1 MRPTF
6 APPVT
11 HFRLQ
16 QGLMPHSNSRGAAVR
31 YEPDEHP
38 PHGLALALALQLMM
52 LELGEIILIPIVV
65 VRAAGG
71 TDAYL
76 AWAAFAALAISGITT
91 MMQARCVGRFGSG
104 YILLMVT
111 SGAFIA
117 VCVTALTEGG
127 PGLLMTLLIAS
138 SLFQFLLAARLSL
151 LRRIITPTVAGTVM
165 MLIAVTI
172 MPVVGELLEEV
183 PDGAGEAGVY
193 ASGAATLLVT
203 LVMMLRGSGGVRRW
217 APIAGVVAGCIV
229 AAFHGLYEVERVAE
243 AAWFGLPQGG
253 WPGFA
258 FDLGPAFW
266 ALLPAFVFVT
276 LVGAVETVGDVV
288 GIQKVSWRT
297 PRATDFRSV
306 QGAVAAD
313 GVGNLLSGLAGT
325 VPNTTCASGVATVEV
340 TGVASR
346 RVGIYIGAFFLALT
360 LLPKVLALFLAI
372 PGPVAAFYL
381 LVMIAILF
389 SLGMRIV
396 VQDGMDFRKAAIV
409 GISFWIGTGFQHNL
423 FFPGGLEG
431 WAGELLGNGMASG
444 GLAALVMTAF
454 LEFTSPRRSWIE
466 TELNPRALEEIDEV
480 LAGMSTQKGW
490 GEEMVRRVRLVAEET
505 IEILSAREVA
515 GAAGGETRR
524 LRLVIRPDRDGAEM
538 EFVAS
543 FGDGNLED
551 RLALIGDQPAEG
563 PLEHEISLRLLRH
576 FASSVRHQQ
585 YLDTDIV
592 TVKIA

>member
-1 MRPTF
+1 M
-6 APPVT
+6 A
-11 HFRLQ
+11 LSN
-16 QGLMPHSNSRGAAVR
+16 PHAATVR

-52 LELGEIILIPIVV
+52 LELGEIILIPVVV

-71 TDAYL
+71 ADTYL

-91 MMQARCVGRFGSG
+91 MLQARRVGRIGSG

-138 SLFQFLLAARLSL
+138 SLFQFLLAWRLSL
-151 LRRIITPTVAGTVM
+151 LRRIITPTVAGTVL

-172 MPVVGELLEEV
+172 MPVVAELLEEV
-183 PDGAGEAGVY
+183 PEGASEGGIYLCA
-193 ASGAATLLVT
+193 AATLLVT
-203 LVMMLRGSGGVRRW
+203 LVMMLRGSSAVRRW
-217 APIAGVVAGCIV
+217 APISGVVLGCVV
-229 AAFHGLYEVERVAE
+229 ASFFGLYEVDRVAE

-253 WPGFA
+253 WPGFD
-258 FDLGPAFW
+258 FTLGPAFW

-276 LVGAVETVGDVV
+276 LVGAIETVGDVV
-288 GIQKVSWRT
+288 GIQKVSWRK

-346 RVGIYIGAFFLALT
+346 RVGIYIGLFFLALT
-360 LLPKVLALFLAI
+360 LLPKALALFLAI
-372 PGPVAAFYL
+372 PGPVAASYL

-409 GISFWIGTGFQHNL
+409 GVAFWIGTGFQHNI

-431 WAGELLGNGMASG
+431 WAGELLGNGMAAG

-454 LEFTSPRRSWIE
+454 LELTSPRRTRIE
-466 TELNPRALEEIDEV
+466 TELNTGALRKIDEV
-480 LAGMSTQKGW
+480 LGRMSSKRGW
-490 GEEMVRRVRLVAEET
+490 GEEMVRRLRLVAEET
-505 IEILSAREVA
+505 IETLSSREVE
-515 GAAGGETRR
+515 GADGDKPRR
-524 LRLVIRPDRDGAEM
+524 LRLVIRPGRAGAEM

-543 FGDGNLED
+543 LGEGNLED
-551 RLALIGDQPAEG
+551 RLALIGERPAEG
-563 PLEHEISLRLLRH
+563 PVEHEISLRLLRH

>member
-1 MRPTF
+1 M
-6 APPVT
+6 A
-11 HFRLQ
+11 LNK
-16 QGLMPHSNSRGAAVR
+16 PHASTVR

-38 PHGLALALALQLMM
+38 PHGLAVALALQLMM
-52 LELGEIILIPIVV
+52 LELGEIILIPVVV

-91 MMQARCVGRFGSG
+91 MMQARRVGRIGSG

-127 PGLLMTLLIAS
+127 PGLLMTLLVAS

-172 MPVVGELLEEV
+172 LPVLAELLEEV
-183 PDGAGEAGVY
+183 PEGASDTGIYV
-193 ASGAATLLVT
+193 SAAVTLLVT
-203 LVMMLRGSGGVRRW
+203 AVMILRGSGGVRRW
-217 APIAGVVAGCIV
+217 APIAGVVAGCVV
-229 AAFHGLYEVERVAE
+229 ASTYGLYEVERVAE

-253 WPGFA
+253 WPGFD
-258 FDLGPAFW
+258 FTLGPAFW

-276 LVGAVETVGDVV
+276 LVGAIETVGDVV
-288 GIQKVSWRT
+288 GIQKVSWRK

-346 RVGIYIGAFFLALT
+346 RVGIYIGVFFLALT
-360 LLPKVLALFLAI
+360 LLPKALALFLAI
-372 PGPVAAFYL
+372 PGPVAASYL

-389 SLGMRIV
+389 ALGMRIV

-409 GISFWIGTGFQHNL
+409 GLSFWIGTGFQHNV
-423 FFPGGLEG
+423 FFPEGLEG
-431 WAGELLGNGMASG
+431 WAGELLGNGMAAG
-444 GLAALVMTAF
+444 GLAALIMTGF
-454 LEFTSPRRSWIE
+454 LELTSPRRQRIE
-466 TELNPRALEEIDEV
+466 TELNAGALEKIDEA
-480 LAGMSTQKGW
+480 LGRMSSRKGW
-490 GEEMVRRVRLVAEET
+490 GEQMVRRLRLVAEET
-505 IEILSAREVA
+505 IAALSARQIEGVE
-515 GAAGGETRR
+515 GDGSRR
-524 LRLVIRPDRDGAEM
+524 LRLVVRPSRDGAEM

-543 FGDGNLED
+543 FGEGNLED
-551 RLALIGDQPAEG
+551 RLALIGEQPAEG
-563 PLEHEISLRLLRH
+563 PVEHEISLRLLRH

-592 TVKIA
+592 TVKIG

>member
-1 MRPTF
+1 M
-6 APPVT
+6 A
-11 HFRLQ
+11 HSS
-16 QGLMPHSNSRGAAVR
+16 PHATTVR

-52 LELGEIILIPIVV
+52 LELGEIILIPVVV

-91 MMQARCVGRFGSG
+91 MMQAGRVGRIGSG

-172 MPVVGELLEEV
+172 MPVVAELMEEV
-183 PDGAGEAGVY
+183 PAGASENGIY
-193 ASGAATLLVT
+193 FCAAITLLVT
-203 LVMMLRGSGGVRRW
+203 IVMMLRGSSAVRRW
-217 APIAGVVAGCIV
+217 APIAGVAAGCVV
-229 AAFHGLYEVERVAE
+229 AANFGLYEVERVVE

-253 WPGFA
+253 WPGFD

-276 LVGAVETVGDVV
+276 LVGAIETVGDVV

-346 RVGIYIGAFFLALT
+346 RVGIYIGLFFLALT
-360 LLPKVLALFLAI
+360 LLPKALALFLAI
-372 PGPVAAFYL
+372 PGPVAASYL

-409 GISFWIGTGFQHNL
+409 GLSFWIGTGFQHNL
-423 FFPGGLEG
+423 FFPDGLEG
-431 WAGELLGNGMASG
+431 WVGELLGNGMAAG

-454 LEFTSPRRSWIE
+454 LELTSPRRKRIE
-466 TELNPRALEEIDEV
+466 TELNAGALEKIDEV
-480 LAGMSTQKGW
+480 LATMSSRKGW
-490 GEEMVRRVRLVAEET
+490 GEQMVRRMRLVAEET
-505 IEILSAREVA
+505 IAALSARQME
-515 GAAGGETRR
+515 GAEGGETRR
-524 LRLVIRPDRDGAEM
+524 LRLVVRPDRHGAEM

-543 FGDGNLED
+543 FGEGNLED
-551 RLALIGDQPAEG
+551 RLALIGEQPAEG
-563 PLEHEISLRLLRH
+563 PVEHEISLRLLRH

-592 TVKIA
+592 TVEIT

>member
-1 MRPTF
+1 
-6 APPVT
+6 
-11 HFRLQ
+11 
-16 QGLMPHSNSRGAAVR
+16 MPHSNPRAGTVR

-38 PHGLALALALQLMM
+38 PHGLAIALALQLMM
-52 LELGEIILIPIVV
+52 LELGEIILIPVVV

-91 MMQARCVGRFGSG
+91 IMQARRVGRFGSG

-117 VCVTALTEGG
+117 VCVTALAEGG

-172 MPVVGELLEEV
+172 MPVVAELLEEV
-183 PDGAGEAGVY
+183 PEGASEAGIY
-193 ASGAATLLVT
+193 ACGIATLFVT

-229 AAFHGLYEVERVAE
+229 AAFYGLYEVERVAE
-243 AAWFGLPQGG
+243 AAWFGLPRGG
-253 WPGFA
+253 WPGFD
-258 FDLGPAFW
+258 FTLGPAFW

-276 LVGAVETVGDVV
+276 LVGAIETVGDVV

-409 GISFWIGTGFQHNL
+409 GISFWIGTGFQYNL

-431 WAGELLGNGMASG
+431 WAGELLGNGMAAG

-454 LEFTSPRRSWIE
+454 LEFTSPRRRRIE
-466 TELNPRALEEIDEV
+466 TVLDARALEEIDEV
-480 LAGMSTQKGW
+480 LGRMSTRKGW
-490 GEEMVRRVRLVAEET
+490 GEEMVHRMRLVAEET
-505 IEILSAREVA
+505 IETLSARRIE
-515 GAAGGETRR
+515 GAEGDEARR

-551 RLALIGDQPAEG
+551 RMALIGDQPAEG
-563 PLEHEISLRLLRH
+563 PEEHEISLRLLRH

>member
-1 MRPTF
+1 MSSPGHAW
-6 APPVT
+6 AP
-11 HFRLQ
+11 
-16 QGLMPHSNSRGAAVR
+16 VR

-38 PHGLALALALQLMM
+38 PRGLALGLALQLMM
-52 LELGEIILIPIVV
+52 LELGRIILIPVVV

-71 TDAYL
+71 SDAYL

-91 MMQARCVGRFGSG
+91 MLQARRIGRFGSG

-127 PGLLMTLLIAS
+127 PGLLMALLLVS
-138 SLFQFLLAARLSL
+138 SLFQFVLAARLSL

-172 MPVVGELLEEV
+172 MPVAGELIGDV
-183 PDGAGEAGVY
+183 PQRASSAAVY
-193 ASGAATLLVT
+193 LSGAATLLVT
-203 LVMMLRGSGGVRRW
+203 LAMILRGSGAVRRW
-217 APIAGVVAGCIV
+217 APISGVVAGCAV
-229 AAFHGLYEVERVAE
+229 AAAFGLYEFERVLE
-243 AAWFGLPQGG
+243 AGWFGIPQGG
-253 WPGFA
+253 WPGFGLD
-258 FDLGPAFW
+258 FGPAFW

-276 LVGAVETVGDVV
+276 LVGAIETVGDVV
-288 GIQKVSWRT
+288 GIQKVSWRK
-297 PRATDFRSV
+297 PRATDFRAV
-306 QGAVAAD
+306 QGAIAAD

-346 RVGIYIGAFFLALT
+346 RVGLYIGALFLSLT
-360 LLPKVLALFLAI
+360 LLPKALALFLAI
-372 PGPVAAFYL
+372 PGPVAAAYL

-409 GISFWIGTGFQHNL
+409 GLSFWIGTGFQHGFL
-423 FFPGGLEG
+423 FPGGLEG
-431 WAGELLGNGMASG
+431 WAGELLGNAMASG
-444 GLAALVMTAF
+444 GLAALAMTAF
-454 LEFTSPRRSWIE
+454 VELTSPRRRRME
-466 TELNPRALEEIDEV
+466 TELDSGALERIDEV
-480 LAGMSTQKGW
+480 IGEVSDRMGW
-490 GEEMVRRVRLVAEET
+490 DERMGYRLRLVAEET
-505 IEILSAREVA
+505 IHALRARYEEDS
-515 GAAGGETRR
+515 GDGRGRR
-524 LRLVIRPDRDGAEM
+524 LRLLVQPRRNGVEM

-543 FGDGNLED
+543 GAEGNMED
-551 RLALIGDQPAEG
+551 RLALIGEERSAG
-563 PLEHEISLRLLRH
+563 PVEHEISLRLLRH

-592 TVKIA
+592 TVRIDSD

>member
-1 MRPTF
+1 M
-6 APPVT
+6 A
-11 HFRLQ
+11 LNN
-16 QGLMPHSNSRGAAVR
+16 PHASTVR

-52 LELGEIILIPIVV
+52 LELGEIILIPVVV

-91 MMQARCVGRFGSG
+91 MMQARRVGRIGSG

-127 PGLLMTLLIAS
+127 PGLLMTLLVAS

-172 MPVVGELLEEV
+172 MPVLAELLEEV
-183 PDGAGEAGVY
+183 PEGASETGIYVSAIV
-193 ASGAATLLVT
+193 TLLVT
-203 LVMMLRGSGGVRRW
+203 AVMILRGSGGVRRW
-217 APIAGVVAGCIV
+217 APIAGVVAGCVV
-229 AAFHGLYEVERVAE
+229 AANFGLYEVERVAE

-253 WPGFA
+253 WPGFD
-258 FDLGPAFW
+258 FTLGPAFW

-276 LVGAVETVGDVV
+276 LVGAIETVGDVV
-288 GIQKVSWRT
+288 GIQKVSWRK

-346 RVGIYIGAFFLALT
+346 RVGIYIGLFFLALT
-360 LLPKVLALFLAI
+360 LLPKALALFLAI
-372 PGPVAAFYL
+372 PGPVAASYL

-389 SLGMRIV
+389 ALGMRIV

-409 GISFWIGTGFQHNL
+409 GLSFWIGTGFQHNI
-423 FFPGGLEG
+423 FFPEGLEG
-431 WAGELLGNGMASG
+431 WAGELLGNGMAAG
-444 GLAALVMTAF
+444 GLAALIMTGF
-454 LEFTSPRRSWIE
+454 LELASPRRKRIE
-466 TELNPRALEEIDEV
+466 TELNAGALEKIDEV
-480 LAGMSTQKGW
+480 LGRMSSRKGW
-490 GEEMVRRVRLVAEET
+490 GEEMVHRLRLVAEET
-505 IEILSAREVA
+505 IAALSARRIEGVE
-515 GAAGGETRR
+515 GDGSRR
-524 LRLVIRPDRDGAEM
+524 LRVVIRPSRDGAEM

-543 FGDGNLED
+543 FGEGNLED
-551 RLALIGDQPAEG
+551 RLALIGDRPAEG
-563 PLEHEISLRLLRH
+563 PVEHEISLRLLRH

>member
-1 MRPTF
+1 M
-6 APPVT
+6 A
-11 HFRLQ
+11 LSN
-16 QGLMPHSNSRGAAVR
+16 PHAATVR

-52 LELGEIILIPIVV
+52 LELGEIILIPVVV

-71 TDAYL
+71 ADTYL

-91 MMQARCVGRFGSG
+91 MLQARRVGRIGSG

-138 SLFQFLLAARLSL
+138 SLFQFLLAWRLSL

-172 MPVVGELLEEV
+172 MPVVAELLEEV
-183 PDGAGEAGVY
+183 PEGASEGGIYLCA
-193 ASGAATLLVT
+193 AATLLVT
-203 LVMMLRGSGGVRRW
+203 LVMMLRGSSAVRRW
-217 APIAGVVAGCIV
+217 APISGVVLGCVV
-229 AAFHGLYEVERVAE
+229 ASFFGLYEVDRVAE

-253 WPGFA
+253 WPGFD
-258 FDLGPAFW
+258 FTLGPAFW

-276 LVGAVETVGDVV
+276 LVGAIETVGDVV
-288 GIQKVSWRT
+288 GIQKVSWRK

-346 RVGIYIGAFFLALT
+346 RVGIYIGLFFLALT
-360 LLPKVLALFLAI
+360 LLPKALALFLAI
-372 PGPVAAFYL
+372 PGPVAASYL

-409 GISFWIGTGFQHNL
+409 GVAFWIGTGFQHNI

-431 WAGELLGNGMASG
+431 WAGELLGNGMAAG

-454 LEFTSPRRSWIE
+454 LELTSPRRTRIE
-466 TELNPRALEEIDEV
+466 TELNTGALRKIDEV
-480 LAGMSTQKGW
+480 LGRMSSKRGW
-490 GEEMVRRVRLVAEET
+490 GEEMVRRLRLVAEET
-505 IEILSAREVA
+505 IETLSSREVE
-515 GAAGGETRR
+515 GADGDKPRR
-524 LRLVIRPDRDGAEM
+524 LRLVIRPGRAGAEM

-543 FGDGNLED
+543 LGEGNLED
-551 RLALIGDQPAEG
+551 RLALIGERPAEG
-563 PLEHEISLRLLRH
+563 PVEHEISLRLLRH

>member
-1 MRPTF
+1 M
-6 APPVT
+6 A
-11 HFRLQ
+11 LNN
-16 QGLMPHSNSRGAAVR
+16 PHASTVR

-52 LELGEIILIPIVV
+52 LELGEIILIPVVV

-91 MMQARCVGRFGSG
+91 MMQARRVGRIGSG

-172 MPVVGELLEEV
+172 MPVLAELLEEV
-183 PDGAGEAGVY
+183 PEGASETGIYV
-193 ASGAATLLVT
+193 SAAVTLLVT
-203 LVMMLRGSGGVRRW
+203 VVMILRGSGGVRRW
-217 APIAGVVAGCIV
+217 APIAGVVVGCVV
-229 AAFHGLYEVERVAE
+229 AANYGLYEVERVVE

-253 WPGFA
+253 WPGFD
-258 FDLGPAFW
+258 FTLGPAFW

-276 LVGAVETVGDVV
+276 LVGAIETVGDVV
-288 GIQKVSWRT
+288 GIQKVSWRK

-346 RVGIYIGAFFLALT
+346 RVGIYIGLFFLALT
-360 LLPKVLALFLAI
+360 LLPKALALFLAI
-372 PGPVAAFYL
+372 PGPVAASYL

-389 SLGMRIV
+389 ALGMRIV

-409 GISFWIGTGFQHNL
+409 GLSFWIGTGFQYNI
-423 FFPGGLEG
+423 FFPEGLEG
-431 WAGELLGNGMASG
+431 WAGELLGNGMAAG
-444 GLAALVMTAF
+444 GLAALIMTGF
-454 LEFTSPRRSWIE
+454 LELTSPRRQRIE
-466 TELNPRALEEIDEV
+466 TELSAGALKKIDEV
-480 LAGMSTQKGW
+480 LDRMSSRKGW
-490 GEEMVRRVRLVAEET
+490 GEQMVRRLRLVAEET
-505 IEILSAREVA
+505 IATLSARRIEGVE
-515 GAAGGETRR
+515 GDGSRR
-524 LRLVIRPDRDGAEM
+524 LRLVIRPSRAGAEM

-563 PLEHEISLRLLRH
+563 PVEHEISLRLLRH

>member
-1 MRPTF
+1 
-6 APPVT
+6 
-11 HFRLQ
+11 
-16 QGLMPHSNSRGAAVR
+16 MPSPSQKAAEVR
-31 YEPDEHP
+31 YQPDEHP
-38 PHGLALALALQLMM
+38 PHGLALGLALQLMM
-52 LELGEIILIPIVV
+52 LEIGEIILIPVVV

-71 TDAYL
+71 TESYL

-91 MMQARCVGRFGSG
+91 MLQAIRVGRIGSG

-117 VCVTALTEGG
+117 VCVTALSEGG
-127 PGLLMTLLIAS
+127 PPLLMALLIVS
-138 SLFQFLLAARLSL
+138 SLFQFAFSARLSL
-151 LRRIITPTVAGTVM
+151 LRRIVTPTVAGTVM

-172 MPVVGELLEEV
+172 MPVVAELLEEV
-183 PDGAGEAGVY
+183 PEGASENGILL
-193 ASGAATLLVT
+193 SAATTLLVT
-203 LVMMLRGSGGVRRW
+203 LVMILRGSGGVRRW
-217 APIAGVVAGCIV
+217 APIAGVAAGCIM
-229 AAFHGLYEVERVAE
+229 ASGFGLYEIERVIE
-243 AAWFGLPQGG
+243 APWFGVPQAG
-253 WPGFA
+253 WPGFSLD
-258 FDLGPAFW
+258 FGPAFW
-266 ALLPAFVFVT
+266 ALLPAFIFVT
-276 LVGAVETVGDVV
+276 LIGAIETVGDVV

-346 RVGIYIGAFFLALT
+346 RVGMYIGMFFLALT
-360 LLPKVLALFLAI
+360 LLPKGLALFLAI
-372 PGPVAAFYL
+372 PGPVAAAYL

-409 GISFWIGTGFQHNL
+409 GVAFWVGTGFQHEL
-423 FFPGGLEG
+423 FFPDGLEG
-431 WAGELLGNGMASG
+431 WLGELLGNGMASG

-454 LEFTSPRRSWIE
+454 VELTGGRRKRIE
-466 TELNPRALEEIDEV
+466 TDLGVDALPKINALIDE
-480 LAGMSTQKGW
+480 MSS
-490 GEEMVRRVRLVAEET
+490 RRKWDEQTVYRLRLVAEET
-505 IEILSAREVA
+505 LGTLTEQKQEGDVES
-515 GAAGGETRR
+515 RR
-524 LRLVIRPDRDGAEM
+524 LRLVIRPEGSGAEM

-543 FGDGNLED
+543 GGEGNIED
-551 RLALIGDQPAEG
+551 RLALIEDRHTADPV
-563 PLEHEISLRLLRH
+563 EHEISLRLLRH

-585 YLDTDIV
+585 YQDTDIV

>member
-1 MRPTF
+1 MSSTDRES
-6 APPVT
+6 V
-11 HFRLQ
+11 
-16 QGLMPHSNSRGAAVR
+16 SVR
-31 YEPDEHP
+31 YEPNEHP
-38 PHGLALALALQLMM
+38 PHGLALGLALQLMM
-52 LELGEIILIPIVV
+52 LELGEIILIPVV
-65 VRAAGG
+65 VIRAAGG
-71 TDAYL
+71 SDSYL

-91 MMQARCVGRFGSG
+91 MLQARRVGRFGSG

-127 PGLLMTLLIAS
+127 PGLLMALLIVS
-138 SLFQFLLAARLSL
+138 SFFQFVLSAKLSL

-172 MPVVGELLEEV
+172 MPVVAELIEEV
-183 PDGAGEAGVY
+183 PEGVSGTGIYLCAGI
-193 ASGAATLLVT
+193 TLLVT
-203 LVMMLRGSGGVRRW
+203 LVMVLRGSSGVRRW
-217 APIAGVVAGCIV
+217 APITGVVVGCV
-229 AAFHGLYEVERVAE
+229 VSGFFGLYEIDRVLE
-243 AAWFGLPQGG
+243 ANWFGLPQGG
-253 WPGFA
+253 WPGF
-258 FDLGPAFW
+258 DLDFGPTFW

-276 LVGAVETVGDVV
+276 LVGAIETVGDVV
-288 GIQKVSWRT
+288 GIQKVSWRK

-360 LLPKVLALFLAI
+360 LLPKALALFLAI
-372 PGPVAAFYL
+372 PGPVAAAYL

-409 GISFWIGTGFQHNL
+409 GISFWVGTGFQHNL
-423 FFPGGLEG
+423 FFPDGLEG

-444 GLAALVMTAF
+444 GLAALAMTAF
-454 LEFTSPRRSWIE
+454 LELTSPRRRRIE
-466 TELNPRALEEIDEV
+466 TDLDGTALSRIDE
-480 LAGMSTQKGW
+480 LIGEMSSSRGW
-490 GEEMVRRVRLVAEET
+490 DEETAYRLRLVAEET
-505 IEILSAREVA
+505 IQALRARHDEE
-515 GAAGGETRR
+515 GHEDERRR
-524 LRLVIRPDRDGAEM
+524 LRLVVRPQRTGAEM

-543 FGDGNLED
+543 TAEGNIED
-551 RLALIGDQPAEG
+551 RLALIGEERSEG
-563 PLEHEISLRLLRH
+563 VTEHEISLRLLRH

-585 YLDTDIV
+585 YQDTDIV

>member
-1 MRPTF
+1 MALSSPT
-6 APPVT
+6 
-11 HFRLQ
+11 
-16 QGLMPHSNSRGAAVR
+16 AATVR

-52 LELGEIILIPIVV
+52 LELGEIILIPVVV

-91 MMQARCVGRFGSG
+91 MMQARRVGRIGSG

-117 VCVTALTEGG
+117 VCVTALAEGG

-151 LRRIITPTVAGTVM
+151 LRRIITPTVAGAVM

-172 MPVVGELLEEV
+172 MPVLAELLEEV
-183 PDGAGEAGVY
+183 PEGASETGIYV
-193 ASGAATLLVT
+193 SAAVTLLVT

-217 APIAGVVAGCIV
+217 APIAGVVAGCVV
-229 AAFHGLYEVERVAE
+229 ASNYGLYEVERVAE

-253 WPGFA
+253 WPGFD
-258 FDLGPAFW
+258 FTLGPAFW

-276 LVGAVETVGDVV
+276 LVGAIETVGDVV

-313 GVGNLLSGLAGT
+313 GVGNLLSGLTGT

-346 RVGIYIGAFFLALT
+346 RVGIYIGLLFLALT
-360 LLPKVLALFLAI
+360 LLPKALALFLAI
-372 PGPVAAFYL
+372 PGPVAASYL

-389 SLGMRIV
+389 ALGMRIV

-409 GISFWIGTGFQHNL
+409 GLSFWVGTGFQHDI
-423 FFPGGLEG
+423 FFPEGLEG
-431 WAGELLGNGMASG
+431 WAGELLGNGMAAG
-444 GLAALVMTAF
+444 GLAALIMTGF
-454 LEFTSPRRSWIE
+454 LELTSPRRKSIE
-466 TELNPRALEEIDEV
+466 TELSAGALEKIDEV
-480 LAGMSTQKGW
+480 LGQMSSRKGW
-490 GEEMVRRVRLVAEET
+490 GEQMVHRVRLVAEET
-505 IEILSAREVA
+505 IATLSARRIEGVESD
-515 GAAGGETRR
+515 GPRR
-524 LRLVIRPDRDGAEM
+524 LRLVIRPRRDGAEM

-543 FGDGNLED
+543 LGEGNLED

-563 PLEHEISLRLLRH
+563 PEEHEISLRLLRH